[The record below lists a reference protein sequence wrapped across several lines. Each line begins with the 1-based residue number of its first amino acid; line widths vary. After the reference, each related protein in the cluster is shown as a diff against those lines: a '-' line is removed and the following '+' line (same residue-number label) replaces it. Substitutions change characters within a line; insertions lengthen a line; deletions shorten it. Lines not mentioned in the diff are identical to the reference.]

1 MRRFL
6 IPLAVAV
13 AVTLVTALLAFRTQG
28 PKADLVWTAGTE
40 VATLDPNKMNA
51 LQDGRVAAALF
62 EGLTV
67 IDAETLKVRPGV
79 AQSWQVSPDGLV
91 YTFDLRQS
99 ARWSDGK
106 PVTAEDF
113 VYSWRRVLE
122 PRTAAEYAYILYPI
136 RGARAYYDTASKAGN
151 DPAWAGGGA
160 DAAWAGVGIRAE
172 GPYRL
177 TVTLERPCAYFL
189 DLTGFTTYL
198 PVRRDVIEKYGDRW
212 TLPGNIISDG
222 AFRLA
227 EWRFQ
232 SRMTWEKN
240 PYYWDA
246 ASVALGRVEVLVFK
260 DVAALEAYETGAV
273 ALTTV
278 VPSLAVPP
286 LLAARESGRR
296 NDVRYDT
303 VFATYFYRINCVRPP
318 FSDARL
324 RRALALAIDRQAIIE
339 RAARGG
345 QKPAFTLMPPGYEAY
360 KPPAGLTEDVQEARR
375 LLAEAG
381 FPGGAGLGEPAILV
395 NKDMGHIPIAE
406 MLQQQWRQRLGINVR
421 IEQVEWKVFLD
432 RISRVDYEIARGGWY
447 GDYVDPNTFL
457 DLFVTGRG
465 NNSTGWSN
473 EEYDRLIEAA
483 ANQTDAA
490 ARMEDFR
497 RAEEILLREAPI
509 IPIYFYTQVM
519 LVRPG
524 LEGVYSNP
532 LNRIDFGV
540 IRWATNA
547 AR

>member
-13 AVTLVTALLAFRTQG
+13 AVTFCTAMLAFRTQG
-28 PKADLVWTAGTE
+28 PQADLVWTAGTE
-40 VATLDPNKMNA
+40 VATLDPSRMNA

-67 IDAETLKVRPGV
+67 VDARTLKVRPGV
-79 AQSWQVSPDGLV
+79 ARSWQVTPDGLT
-91 YTFDLRQS
+91 YTFELRQD
-99 ARWSDGK
+99 ARWSDGR

-113 VYSWRRVLE
+113 VYSWRRTLD
-122 PRTAAEYAYILYPI
+122 PRTAAEYVYMLYPI
-136 RGARAYYDTASKAGN
+136 RGAKAYYDAASKPGGRA
-151 DPAWAGGGA
+151 DWAT
-160 DAAWAGVGIRAE
+160 VGIRTD
-172 GPYRL
+172 GLYRL
-177 TVTLERPCAYFL
+177 IVELERPCAYFL
-189 DLTGFTTYL
+189 DLAAFATYL
-198 PVRRDVIEKYGDRW
+198 PLRRDAIEKHGDRW
-212 TLPGNIISDG
+212 TLPGNIVSNG

-232 SRMTWEKN
+232 SRMIWEKN

-246 ASVALGRVEVLVFK
+246 ASVALGRVEVWVFN
-260 DVAALEAYETGAV
+260 DVVTALDAYETRALDLTTIVPPLAV
-273 ALTTV
+273 A
-278 VPSLAVPP
+278 P

-296 NDVRYDT
+296 EDVTYDT
-303 VFATYFYRINCVRPP
+303 IFATYFYRINCSRPP
-318 FSDARL
+318 FSDARV
-324 RRALALAIDRQAIIE
+324 RRALVLAIDRQAIIE

-345 QKPAFTLMPPGYEAY
+345 QKPAFTLVPPGLTAY
-360 KPPAGLTEDVQEARR
+360 SSPPGLREDVQEARR

-395 NKDMGHIPIAE
+395 NKGMGHVPIAE
-406 MLQQQWRQRLGINVR
+406 MLQQQWRERLGINVR

-432 RISRVDYEIARGGWY
+432 RINRLDYELARGGWY

-465 NNSTGWSN
+465 NNNTGWSN
-473 EEYDRLIEAA
+473 KEYDALVDAA
-483 ANQTDAA
+483 ANQNDAA

-497 RAEEILLREAPI
+497 RAEAILLDEVPI

-524 LEGVYSNP
+524 LEGVYSNV

-540 IRWATNA
+540 IRWAKGA
-547 AR
+547 P